1 MLNAVVKSE
10 PSDEQLVS
18 SNDDSDDDSDQ
29 DSDLQCFRPKKLKK
43 VKREKLCKP
52 IAAPKSNKYNVWSI
66 GLQEE
71 ALTATLE
78 KCDVESMDRSR
89 DVESYNYKFKYYDS
103 DDRTTAGI
111 SDQLSEVSVKK
122 EIKRYVILV
131 MILPQLLY
139 CYCSYS
145 LFRLVTILCVKYKQC
160 FCHFLGIPIFF
171 FLLSILLCYCC

>member
-1 MLNAVVKSE
+1 MYIYKFWFQIIDSYTPLQRPGMLNAVVKSE
-10 PSDEQLVS
+10 PRDEQLVS
-18 SNDDSDDDSDQ
+18 SDDNDSDDDSDQ

-52 IAAPKSNKYNVWSI
+52 VAPKSNKYNVWSI

-89 DVESYNYKFKYYDS
+89 DVESYNYKFKYYDP
-103 DDRTTAGI
+103 DRTTAGI

-122 EIKRYVILV
+122 EIKR
-131 MILPQLLY
+131 
-139 CYCSYS
+139 
-145 LFRLVTILCVKYKQC
+145 
-160 FCHFLGIPIFF
+160 
-171 FLLSILLCYCC
+171 